1 MSDHNDN
8 ETEISDFLSDLDDDR
23 TDSTTESSSDSFEDK
38 MKKYNEDIQSDKALS
53 QAIGAGALL
62 VGGGLA
68 TILTGSSFVL
78 LGVALTNVAWMLSLG
93 GMLGKRLQRINPVGK
108 CLEILGSQVR
118 RFIPGRL
125 GRQKFEMPHK
135 DPMEQF
141 NDISDEEV
149 EEFRKHEARDLFGA
163 GSSSSSD
170 AAEDGVSLSTDED
183 PAQSL
188 KRQEDMSDS
197 LMEALDD
204 IEKASNT
211 KPTFDMHSI
220 FGVDK
225 NDPDLMFGGSS
236 PSSSSDDEDEDND
249 DDETEQSSSANI

>member
-1 MSDHNDN
+1 MSDRDNN
-8 ETEISDFLSDLDDDR
+8 ETEISDFLSDLDDDS
-23 TDSTTESSSDSFEDK
+23 TDSTTESSSDSFDDK

-163 GSSSSSD
+163 VSSSSD
-170 AAEDGVSLSTDED
+170 AAEDSVSLSTDED

-197 LMEALDD
+197 LMEALGDM
-204 IEKASNT
+204 EKASNT

-225 NDPDLMFGGSS
+225 NDPDLMFGGVS
-236 PSSSSDDEDEDND
+236 PSSSSDEEEDND
-249 DDETEQSSSANI
+249 DDETEHSSSASA

>member
-1 MSDHNDN
+1 MSDRDNN
-8 ETEISDFLSDLDDDR
+8 ETEISDFLSDLDDAS
-23 TDSTTESSSDSFEDK
+23 TDSTSESSSGSFEDK
-38 MKKYNEDIQSDKALS
+38 MKKYNESIQNDKALS
-53 QAIGAGALL
+53 QAIGSGALL

-78 LGVALTNVAWMLSLG
+78 LGVALTNVAQMLSLG
-93 GMLGKRLQRINPVGK
+93 GMLGKHLQRINPVGK

-149 EEFRKHEARDLFGA
+149 EEFRKHEARDLFGT
-163 GSSSSSD
+163 GSSSSGT
-170 AAEDGVSLSTDED
+170 AEDGVSLSTDED

-197 LMEALDD
+197 LLEALDD
-204 IEKASNT
+204 MEKASNT

-225 NDPDLMFGGSS
+225 NDPDLMFGGVS
-236 PSSSSDDEDEDND
+236 PSSSSDDEEDND
-249 DDETEQSSSANI
+249 DDETEHSSSTSA